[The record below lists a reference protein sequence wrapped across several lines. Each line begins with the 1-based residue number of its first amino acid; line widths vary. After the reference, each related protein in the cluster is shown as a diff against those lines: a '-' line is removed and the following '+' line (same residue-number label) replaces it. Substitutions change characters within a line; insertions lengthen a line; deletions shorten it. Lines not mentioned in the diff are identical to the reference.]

1 MPGSCVSVLGAS
13 CVLTSAC
20 TTAELDCRE
29 PRKCELDCA
38 YSCAHH
44 NCVTDIT
51 CACLCCT
58 CFFQVQEVFSL
69 FALFVWSSVNS
80 LNSPL
85 RICFGCE
92 SHHSTY
98 SGSQLT
104 ALKHTGGIRC
114 NVTPIMY
121 THRMLGLKICSSVL
135 HSQPVFHLL
144 LEALQRGLELDHLEI
159 SVAWMFSLQRTSI
172 HCSSLTKYTDIL

>member
-1 MPGSCVSVLGAS
+1 MPGSCVSVLGVS

-20 TTAELDCRE
+20 ATAELE

-58 CFFQVQEVFSL
+58 CFFQVQEIFSL
-69 FALFVWSSVNS
+69 FVRSSVNS

-104 ALKHTGGIRC
+104 SLKHTGGIRC

-121 THRMLGLKICSSVL
+121 TRHMLELKICSSVL
-135 HSQPVFHLL
+135 RSQPVFHLL

-159 SVAWMFSLQRTSI
+159 PVAWMFSLQRTSI
-172 HCSSLTKYTDIL
+172 HCSSLAKYTDIL